1 MKSGKLLIAM
11 GAAFSL
17 LAAHS
22 AQAAPQVHA
31 KANSANEI
39 VQASAKPQPRS
50 AKSEGKGHGQ
60 KRPVQHDA
68 TLDYPQLG

>member
-17 LAAHS
+17 LAAHV
-22 AQAAPQVHA
+22 AQGAPQAHA

-39 VQASAKPQPRS
+39 VHASAKSQPVAARP
-50 AKSEGKGHGQ
+50 EGKARAH
-60 KRPVQHDA
+60 KRPDRHDA